1 MDRTALLHRN
11 KGRARY
17 HALWTYVAAAVAIAV
32 AYYGPLYG
40 LGTSLP
46 SRIDAFEAWFRAHG
60 GLATHV
66 RLAPFEG
73 MGLGLQATATIHAN
87 DQVLFVPSD
96 IIIGRDVALNALPKA
111 MRKKVTALSSDND
124 VLATF
129 LVYEKLKGPKSK
141 WAPYLA
147 VLPTEIALPM
157 EAPDAALL
165 ELQDPGLVQTIR
177 ARQAALR
184 ASFATLESTL
194 ARFFA
199 PFGTLPTLELHTWAH
214 AVLSSRALTISGR
227 RLLVPFADMFN
238 GKPHEVARA
247 ARGGAHFLDFHRLE
261 KDGMYILADRA
272 VGPLDQLFEDYGD
285 SPNHIYF
292 VHHGFLMDAN
302 PFDCVHVLLP
312 LSALPPSLQAPFRRL
327 LYSDEIVDD
336 MLQACFTPTAT
347 TTSAVA
353 SAYLQLVVLSENEAT
368 RCVTQLASCANVHVD
383 VPTLLGR
390 DTKYA
395 EWLLAHIHKQVAASP
410 TQLQDDLALLSDG
423 SAPYPHFVA
432 YRARQ
437 KQLLLRLQAHL
448 TQLPPVAH
456 VPAPKKSLQ
465 IPIATTAVAARL
477 ARFHEWVT
485 SFDVPSLKIRVQYSG
500 PLLGFGAF
508 ATDDIGLD
516 EIYVAIPPLMLMDVA
531 SAMRCTV
538 LGPVFRSLYS
548 STGSRD
554 PMHELLLHVMHERYV
569 LGDASA
575 WFPYLD
581 LLPALNEVPATPLFY
596 TEAELALL
604 EGTDLG
610 GLVLAY
616 RDQVTKSYDAIRR
629 VFPRDVFSLA
639 AYTHTRFLLDTRSI
653 WWGGERHLV
662 PILDMVNCLG
672 EGPVHSTVLESG
684 VSAVAP
690 TEAFA
695 STRAKTAFAAGAQ
708 VFENYGQPNWIYL
721 LYHGFVLEKNPSDCL
736 HVILNFASLTTV
748 DANVQ
753 KRMASRLQ
761 TLGVASPAAEFCL
774 QLTDEIPKSLL
785 TVAAMYTTSSV
796 ARGVSLEAQWQALH
810 DVLSQK
816 RSVLAAKLQVPEA
829 DYGRRGN
836 GRRNEATIRRYLE
849 SQLHLL
855 DRRLDELTMKLSEP
869 LMVVE
874 QRSWLRLS
882 IFPDMFWGLLSI
894 IQLFFSTFFG
904 GAPDTKYSSSRRG
917 GGGGGGGP
925 GGPRRP
931 IGRLQPSTCVP
942 AGGG

>member
-1 MDRTALLHRN
+1 MDRTALLHRT
-11 KGRARY
+11 KGRGYGARY
-17 HALWTYVAAAVAIAV
+17 HALWTWAAAAVAIAV
-32 AYYGPLYG
+32 AYYGPLWG
-40 LGTSLP
+40 LGMSLT

-111 MRKKVTALSSDND
+111 MRKKVAALSSDND

-157 EAPDAALL
+157 DAPDDALI
-165 ELQDPGLVQTIR
+165 ELQDPGLIQTIR

-184 ASFATLESTL
+184 ASFASLESTL

-199 PFGTLPTLELHTWAH
+199 PFGALPTLELYTWAH

-247 ARGGAHFLDFHRLE
+247 ARGGAHFLDFHRVQ

-272 VGPLDQLFEDYGD
+272 VAPPHQLFEDYGD
-285 SPNHIYF
+285 SPNHIYL

-302 PFDCVHVLLP
+302 PFDCVHVELP
-312 LSALPPSLQAPFRRL
+312 LSTLPTSLQTPFRRL
-327 LYSDEIVDD
+327 LYSDEIVDEK
-336 MLQACFTPTAT
+336 LQACFTPTAT

-353 SAYLQLVVLSENEAT
+353 SAYLQLVVLGENEAT

-383 VPTLLGR
+383 VPTLLSR
-390 DTKYA
+390 ETKYA
-395 EWLLAHIHKQVAASP
+395 EWFLARVNDQVAASP

-423 SAPYPHFVA
+423 SAPYPLFVA
-432 YRARQ
+432 YRASQ

-448 TQLPPVAH
+448 TQLPPQIERE
-456 VPAPKKSLQ
+456 PAPKKSLHV
-465 IPIATTAVAARL
+465 PIATTAVAARL
-477 ARFHEWVT
+477 ARFHAWVE
-485 SFDVPSLKIRVQYSG
+485 SFDLPSLKIRVQYSG

-508 ATDDIGLD
+508 ATDDISLD
-516 EIYVAIPPLMLMDVA
+516 EIYVAIPPLMLLDVA
-531 SAMRCTV
+531 SAMRCDV

-554 PMHELLLHVMHERYV
+554 PMHELLLHLMHERYV
-569 LGDASA
+569 LGDTSA

-581 LLPALNEVPATPLFY
+581 LLPALDDVPAAPLFY

-604 EGTDLG
+604 DGTDLG
-610 GLVLAY
+610 SLVLAY

-629 VFPRDVFSLA
+629 VVLTKFPQVFSSDVFSLA
-639 AYTHTRFLLDTRSI
+639 AYTHTRYLLDTRSI

-662 PILDMVNCLG
+662 PILDMVNCRA
-672 EGPVHSTVLESG
+672 EGP
-684 VSAVAP
+684 
-690 TEAFA
+690 
-695 STRAKTAFAAGAQ
+695 
-708 VFENYGQPNWIYL
+708 PNWIYL
-721 LYHGFVLEKNPSDCL
+721 LYHGFVLEKNSFECL
-736 HVILNFASLTTV
+736 HVILDFASLTTL
-748 DANVQ
+748 DAKVQ
-753 KRMASRLQ
+753 KRIASRLQ
-761 TLGVASPAAEFCL
+761 TLGVASPAAEFCIK
-774 QLTDEIPKSLL
+774 LTDEIPKTLL
-785 TVAAMYTTSSV
+785 QAAAMLTTASV

-810 DVLSQK
+810 DILSQK
-816 RSVLAAKLQVPEA
+816 RSVLAAKLQTPEA
-829 DYGRRGN
+829 DYGRY
-836 GRRNEATIRRYLE
+836 E
-849 SQLHLL
+849 H
-855 DRRLDELTMKLSEP
+855 RLD
-869 LMVVE
+869 
-874 QRSWLRLS
+874 
-882 IFPDMFWGLLSI
+882 
-894 IQLFFSTFFG
+894 
-904 GAPDTKYSSSRRG
+904 
-917 GGGGGGGP
+917 
-925 GGPRRP
+925 
-931 IGRLQPSTCVP
+931 
-942 AGGG
+942 